1 MEERE
6 RIRRLSRSVRG
17 PSAIWRSRW
26 QSRVSGCQTPF
37 LLEAHAAEAWRPLIV
52 YQRRRQQ
59 NALRMLRLP
68 LLSFASDLRH
78 VLDPAR
84 AVGCV
89 YA

>member
-1 MEERE
+1 MEEQG

-52 YQRRRQQ
+52 YQQK
-59 NALRMLRLP
+59 ALRILRLS
-68 LLSFASDLRH
+68 LLSCASELRD
-78 VLDPAR
+78 VLDLVQ
-84 AVGCV
+84 AVDRV